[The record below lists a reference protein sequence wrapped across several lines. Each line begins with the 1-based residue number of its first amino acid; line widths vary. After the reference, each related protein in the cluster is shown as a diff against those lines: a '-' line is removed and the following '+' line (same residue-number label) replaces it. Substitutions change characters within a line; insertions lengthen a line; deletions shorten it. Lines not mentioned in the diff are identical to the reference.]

1 MLRGDD
7 GKQSEEDLRRGGA
20 PRLAHPDDERR
31 GYEMT
36 ALSV

>member
-20 PRLAHPDDERR
+20 PRLAHPDERR
-31 GYEMT
+31 GYEKT